1 MVNKTDFSGFTLLLN
16 MFHFYN
22 RLKRQI
28 RLLLF
33 IFLSTALFTGCKKE
47 FDEPVI
53 SLDGYHIAPGFE
65 LEVIASEPLIE
76 APVTMDFDEKGR
88 IWVVEMRGYMQN
100 VEGLNEEE
108 PNGRIVI
115 LEDLDKDGVMDHSKV
130 FLDELILPRALSL
143 AYGGLLYVE
152 PPNLWFVEIA
162 NDQPGNRVLVDS
174 TYAPDGNVE
183 HQPNGLLMN
192 IDNWIYNA
200 NAHFRYQFKDD
211 QWIKEPTAY
220 RGQWGIAKDNFGRL
234 LYNHNSVLLQGDLV
248 LPNAFTGNQ
257 SYRPK
262 YGVNQLFTRSQR
274 VFPLHATS
282 VNRGY
287 MAGVLNEDSI
297 LVNATSA
304 CGPLVYRGHRF
315 GPDIEDHAF
324 VCIPE
329 GNLIKHLKINRDP
342 FKISS
347 QPATNEVEFLASTQE
362 GFRPVNLNNGP
373 DGNIYVVDMHRG
385 IIQHKAYMTSY
396 LKNLIQEKQMDTIMG
411 MGRILRIKKP
421 GDAPFTA
428 NPSLLEEGDLLSL
441 LSHPN
446 GWIRDKAQHK
456 IIYQKQVDKIPEL
469 TALAGDATE
478 PRAQLHALWTLE
490 GLNALTFGD
499 LTNIALSSNPEV
511 AAHCLHLV
519 SSLADEQN
527 IEEMESLASLLIA
540 KKDPVIDLYLATA
553 MGRWS
558 ALSHKTFFPHLLTL
572 SKRYEKNPVLQE
584 AIVTGLNALT
594 SGFADFV
601 AEKHQKKDSI
611 LAGMIKLVAANR
623 EKEWINPI
631 FTNDLTIED
640 HRSRGLKLYRK
651 TCGACHGQD
660 GAGITDLAPPLDNS
674 EYVKGPVERLGLVI
688 LHGLKGPIHVNG
700 KAYNFNTKMPGF
712 IANEQISDN
721 DIADIILFLQNAFT
735 ELPKGVS
742 PNMISSLRDEKPKED
757 MYTEEELTN
766 WLKKKEISP

>member
-1 MVNKTDFSGFTLLLN
+1 
-16 MFHFYN
+16 MFH
-22 RLKRQI
+22 LQI
-28 RLLLF
+28 RLKHQILLF
-33 IFLSTALFTGCKKE
+33 IFSLSTALFTGCKQD

-53 SLDGYHIAPGFE
+53 PLDNYHIEQGFE
-65 LEVIASEPLIE
+65 LEVVASEPLVE
-76 APVTMDFDEKGR
+76 APVTIDFDEKGR

-100 VEGLNEEE
+100 VEGLNEDQ

-115 LEDLDKDGVMDHSKV
+115 LEDLDADGVMDHHKV
-130 FLDELILPRALSL
+130 FLDELVLPRALSL

-152 PPNLWFVEIA
+152 PPNLWFVEIE
-162 NDQPGNRVLVDS
+162 NDQPGKRVLVDS
-174 TYAPDGNVE
+174 IYAPDGNVE

-200 NAHFRYQFKDD
+200 NAHFRYRFKDD

-248 LPNAFTGNQ
+248 LPNAFIRNQ

-315 GPDIEDHAF
+315 GPDFEDHAF

-347 QPATNEVEFLASTQE
+347 QPATNEVEFLASTHE

-421 GDAPFTA
+421 GDAPFIA
-428 NPSLLEEGDLLSL
+428 SPSLLENGDLLSL

-456 IIYQKQVDKIPEL
+456 IIYQQQVDKIPGL
-469 TALAGDATE
+469 AALAADATE
-478 PRAQLHALWTLE
+478 PRTQIHALWALE
-490 GLNALTFGD
+490 GLNALAFGD
-499 LTNIALSSNPEV
+499 LKAIALSSNPEV
-511 AAHCLHLV
+511 AAHCLHLMTGF
-519 SSLADEQN
+519 ADIN
-527 IEEMESLASLLIA
+527 NLEEMESLAKLLIA
-540 KKDPVIDLYLATA
+540 QKEPVIDLYLAAA

-558 ALSHKTFFPHLLTL
+558 ERSHEAFFPHLLTL

-584 AIVTGLNALT
+584 AIVTGLDTMT
-594 SGFADFV
+594 SGFADFM
-601 AEKHQKKDSI
+601 AEEQQKKDSV
-611 LAGMIKLVAANR
+611 LAGMLKLVAVNR
-623 EKEWINPI
+623 QKEWINPI
-631 FTNDLTIED
+631 FTNDITIED

-651 TCGACHGQD
+651 MCGACHGQD
-660 GAGITDLAPPLDNS
+660 GAGIADLAPPLDNS

-712 IANEQISDN
+712 IHNEQISDN

-735 ELPKGVS
+735 ELPKGVN
-742 PNMISSLRDEKPKED
+742 PKTISSLRDEKPEED